1 LLTLFQITKLGLM
14 TGVDHVLTKQVSIW
28 FGKVSCK

>member
-1 LLTLFQITKLGLM
+1 M